1 MVKEDSPVNSTISQA
16 VTISSI
22 GANDEIMDGT
32 SERGTTDT
40 IAAVTI
46 AVLAVVIIF
55 TLILVF
61 RALRKRR
68 RARQGQQLNAPI
80 PTITTGI
87 MGTGAQAYSSQINPD
102 PVHSHV
108 TWEPVVNTPALS
120 SQYGASSV

>member
-1 MVKEDSPVNSTISQA
+1 MKDDTPVNLTVSQA

-22 GANDEIMDGT
+22 GHNDEVINETG
-32 SERGTTDT
+32 ERERTDT

-55 TLILVF
+55 TLLLVF

-68 RARQGQQLNAPI
+68 RARQGQQLNTPI
-80 PTITTGI
+80 PSITTGI
-87 MGTGAQAYSSQINPD
+87 MGTGAQAYAIQINPD

-108 TWEPVVNTPALS
+108 TWEPVADTSAQSLHYS
-120 SQYGASSV
+120 ASSV